1 LRGAFRDSQARAN
14 SRKDVDVVL
23 HRRPAHLIGLALEV
37 GAPRHAV
44 GDVGLR
50 IGVVVA
56 VHAGD
61 PDPPL
66 REHLVEEPLVLEWKR
81 GRRIEPVAAD
91 VQRQQLA
98 VPLKVDP
105 PGRAPAG
112 LPLDPHHPPAEI
124 ALQPFGDGGE
134 LGHVAA

>member
-50 IGVVVA
+50 MGVVVS
-56 VHAGD
+56 VHPGD

-66 REHLVEEPLVLEWKR
+66 REELVEDPLMLERECRR
-81 GRRIEPVAAD
+81 GIDPVAAD
-91 VQRQQLA
+91 VQRQ
-98 VPLKVDP
+98 
-105 PGRAPAG
+105 
-112 LPLDPHHPPAEI
+112 
-124 ALQPFGDGGE
+124 
-134 LGHVAA
+134 